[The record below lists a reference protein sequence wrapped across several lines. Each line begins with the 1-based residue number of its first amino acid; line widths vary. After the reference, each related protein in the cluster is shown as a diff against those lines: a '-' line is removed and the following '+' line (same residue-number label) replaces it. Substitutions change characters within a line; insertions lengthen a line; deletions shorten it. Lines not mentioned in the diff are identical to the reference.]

1 MLILRLEAV
10 ATLDELLPGAA
21 VRDGGG
27 EFGLEFA
34 GDLGVAFDDVD
45 LLAGVV
51 GEVVEL
57 VFGDLGVRE
66 GLLNLD
72 IAGRF
77 FSVVGELPVAGTVA
91 VVSFSAVVLLD
102 EVGAAQSVGLSEE
115 SAGDV

>member
-1 MLILRLEAV
+1 MGGAILWPLPHCSA

-27 EFGLEFA
+27 EFGLEFG

-45 LLAGVV
+45 LLTGVV

-91 VVSFSAVVLLD
+91 VVSFSAVCP
-102 EVGAAQSVGLSEE
+102 
-115 SAGDV
+115 AG